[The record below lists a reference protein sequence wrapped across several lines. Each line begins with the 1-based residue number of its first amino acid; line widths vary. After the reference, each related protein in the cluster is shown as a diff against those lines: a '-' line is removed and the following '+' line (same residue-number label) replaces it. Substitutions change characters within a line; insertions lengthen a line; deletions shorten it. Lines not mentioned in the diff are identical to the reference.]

1 MKKEELGMC
10 YIESKN
16 LDGETNLKFKQA
28 NIEISQNYLKE
39 EDLSNLGGTIECT
52 PPNDKLN
59 DFGAKFYENQSDYT
73 NFIIIDKQSL
83 LLRGCV
89 LKKTQSVYGI
99 ATYIGHKT
107 KMIMNFPTFKYK
119 LASIESKLSI
129 PIFIFIL
136 IALLI
141 CFIRASTFINKLYKG
156 KSIRE
161 INIFHAIIRF
171 LSSFARNMTN
181 FGNIVSISLYAI
193 LEVIK
198 YIQV

>member
-1 MKKEELGMC
+1 MC

-28 NIEISQNYLKE
+28 NIEISQNYSKE
-39 EDLSNLGGTIECT
+39 EDFSKLSGTIECT

-59 DFGAKFYENQSDYT
+59 DFGAKFFENQSDYT

-89 LKKTQSVYGI
+89 LKKTQCVYGI

-119 LASIESKLSI
+119 HPSIESKLSI
-129 PIFIFIL
+129 PIYVFIFIV
-136 IALLI
+136 LLI
-141 CFIRASTFINKLYKG
+141 CFIRASLQFSRKYHE
-156 KSIRE
+156 KSNRKIA
-161 INIFHAIIRF
+161 FFYF
-171 LSSFARNMTN
+171 LKYFLFNVLN
-181 FGNIVSISLYAI
+181 FGNFISISLYAI